1 MKFSMKL
8 SAIILGVIMGI
19 NISIFLTKVPILT
32 VLYAIFVV
40 AMQIPIT
47 IVYNNDI
54 MARTERWF
62 LIAIIAGMV
71 IDSKFNIGEN
81 LVIFASG
88 LVIITIIIPIF
99 LKSIFKQTENV
110 KKLKITGKNK
120 LLPRDGLRRLSRVF
134 ML

>member
-110 KKLKITGKNK
+110 KN
-120 LLPRDGLRRLSRVF
+120 
-134 ML
+134 